1 MGDSRLVWL
10 RGRGSEQDIVTVAL
24 KKPLRSARKPK
35 GDGHLRR
42 GEILAAAE
50 KIFIAEGYAGA
61 TIRKIADAVGVSSTA
76 LYMHF
81 RDKDQILL
89 EIGKDAIE
97 QLLAINVA
105 LSQEPLDAVE
115 KVRRMLEAYMRFAL
129 DNPNAYQLVFCAPA
143 ETISVEK
150 QQAVSALGDRCFEE
164 FSGPIR
170 DIAASGRLRAGSAD
184 SAAQVLWAACH
195 GMVSL
200 LITKPNRNWAP
211 ADELMRITLEGVLHG
226 LVAEEPAG

>member
-1 MGDSRLVWL
+1 M
-10 RGRGSEQDIVTVAL
+10 TVAL
-24 KKPLRSARKPK
+24 KKPPRSARKPK
-35 GDGHLRR
+35 GDGHMRR

-89 EIGKDAIE
+89 EIGKEAIE
-97 QLLAINVA
+97 QLLSINVA
-105 LSQEPLDAVE
+105 LSQEPIDAVE
-115 KVRRMLEAYMRFAL
+115 KVRRMLDAYMRFAFE
-129 DNPNAYQLVFCAPA
+129 NPNTYQLVFCGSNEA
-143 ETISVEK
+143 ISVEK
-150 QQAVSALGDRCFEE
+150 QQAVSDLGDRCFDE

-170 DIAASGRLRAGSAD
+170 EIAAAGRLKTGTAE

-195 GMVSL
+195 GIVSL
-200 LITKPNRNWAP
+200 VITKPSRNWAP
-211 ADELMRITLEGVLHG
+211 AEELMQVTLDGVMHG
-226 LVAEEPAG
+226 LIADR